1 MTTVAWIGLGAMGSR
16 MVVRLVEAGHQ
27 VTVWNR
33 TRERAEIL
41 ARRTGAGVAAT
52 PAEAAAGAETVAL
65 MVTDAA
71 AVADVVRGPGG
82 VVNGVVPGST
92 VVDFSTTGP
101 AAVAALRADLPAEV
115 AVVDA
120 PVLGSIAEAEA
131 GTLKLLAGGPA
142 GAVERCRPLLAS
154 LGEVFHVGPSGA
166 GAAAKLVANFAL
178 LGSVALLG
186 EAVALADASGLD
198 RDAAWSLLEM
208 TPLAAQAR
216 RRRATIEAGRF
227 PPRFALR
234 LARKDAG
241 LVAEAA
247 RRGGAE
253 PRIGD
258 AVAAWLADAVADGS
272 GDLDYTAVLGH
283 IVPASPRTGDVT

>member
-1 MTTVAWIGLGAMGSR
+1 MAAVAWIGLGAMGSR

-33 TRERAEIL
+33 TRERAETL
-41 ARRTGAGVAAT
+41 ARGTGARVAAT
-52 PAEAAAGAETVAL
+52 AAEAAAKAETVAL

-71 AVADVVRGPGG
+71 AVAEVVHGPDGIAGG
-82 VVNGVVPGST
+82 IMPGST
-92 VVDFSTTGP
+92 VVDLSTTGP
-101 AAVAALRADLPAEV
+101 AAVAALRAGLPAGV

-131 GTLKLLAGGPA
+131 GTLTLLAGGSA
-142 GAVERCRPLLAS
+142 DVVERCRPLLSS
-154 LGEVFHVGPSGA
+154 LGEMLHVGPAGA
-166 GAAAKLVANFAL
+166 GAAAKLVANLAL
-178 LGSVALLG
+178 MGSVALLG
-186 EAVALADASGLD
+186 ETLALADASGID
-198 RDAAWSLLEM
+198 RDTAWRLLET

-216 RRRATIEAGRF
+216 RRRAAVDTGRF

-241 LVAEAA
+241 LITDTA
-247 RRGGAE
+247 RRSGADL
-253 PRIGD
+253 RIGG
-258 AVAAWLADAVADGS
+258 AVAAWLADAVAGGL

-283 IVPASPRTGDVT
+283 IVSASPSTGDAT